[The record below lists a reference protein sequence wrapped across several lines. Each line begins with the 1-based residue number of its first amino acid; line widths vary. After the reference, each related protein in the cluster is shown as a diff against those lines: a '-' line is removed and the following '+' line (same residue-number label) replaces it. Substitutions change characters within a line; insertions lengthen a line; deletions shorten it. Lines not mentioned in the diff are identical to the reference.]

1 MCDFYKKYLEG
12 KSLEANEAARMTA
25 EEEEG

>member
-25 EEEEG
+25 EED

>member
-12 KSLEANEAARMTA
+12 KSLEANEGARMTA
-25 EEEEG
+25 EEEED